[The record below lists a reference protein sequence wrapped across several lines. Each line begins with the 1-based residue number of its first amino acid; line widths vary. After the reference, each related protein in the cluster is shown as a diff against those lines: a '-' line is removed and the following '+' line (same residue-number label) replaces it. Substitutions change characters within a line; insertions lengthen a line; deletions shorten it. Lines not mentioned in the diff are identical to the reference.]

1 MRSGNNM
8 AVPTEIRQRAIPSV
22 SFANA
27 LLEQLPGESLVK
39 AVTFLQALSHEAVLR
54 SETLKPE
61 ESELAAL
68 LVIIQRRLSPEKQDR
83 LAYLRSSNETG
94 EITETEHQ
102 ELLMY
107 VDCIEQQD
115 AERAEA
121 LIKLAQLRSCDLKTL
136 IDEFLPTHN
145 NVV

>member
-1 MRSGNNM
+1 M
-8 AVPTEIRQRAIPSV
+8 AVPTEIRQRAI
-22 SFANA
+22 A

-39 AVTFLQALSHEAVLR
+39 AVEFLQALSHEALLIP
-54 SETLKPE
+54 ETLKLE
-61 ESELAAL
+61 DSEAAL
-68 LVIIQRRLSPEKQDR
+68 LQIIQRRLSPEKQDR
-83 LAYLRSSNETG
+83 LAYLRSSNKTG

-121 LIKLAQLRSCDLKTL
+121 LIKLAQLRSCDLKML
-136 IDEFLPTHN
+136 INEFLPAHN